1 MSFLFIIL
9 GYLLG
14 SIPFGYIFCKRSSG
28 EDIRQSGSGATGA
41 TNVARRMGFKA
52 ALAVSVLDI
61 AKGVAAVYIAKV
73 FLQSDPWVAVAG
85 GFAAVL
91 GHCFPVWI
99 GFRGG
104 KGINTA
110 FGAAIV
116 LSWPAAAIALAVFAL
131 VFALSRIVSIA
142 SISAVCVFSIVVL
155 TLGRFIDAD
164 SIELEAFAIALP
176 ALIIFT
182 HRKNIARIIRGEELS
197 PTRS

>member
-14 SIPFGYIFCKRSSG
+14 SIPFGYIFCKRNSG

-73 FLQSDPWVAVAG
+73 FLQPDPWVAVAG
-85 GFAAVL
+85 GFAAIL
-91 GHCFPVWI
+91 GHCFPLWI

-131 VFALSRIVSIA
+131 VFAFSKVVSIA

-164 SIELEAFAIALP
+164 SIEIEAFAIALP